1 MAEEK
6 EKPLQ
11 QPIVRKAKTYVGKM
25 HSGKSKPLLFEAT
38 DGTQWVVKYKNNPQG
53 IRILVNEWVASN
65 LAQLLSLPSP
75 ECSLIMLDKQLLE
88 IESTSIPGT
97 TTKVEVGL
105 SFGSRYIDNADNN
118 PTRYQMDR
126 LDNTGII
133 PGIIVM
139 DTWIDNPDRDDR
151 DRNFSNI
158 IVSPSSIRSKYTL
171 HLIDLGKVSSS
182 HWTANELLNRKTALN
197 LRGHNRLFAPLILGR
212 PVFQPFLEVLESV
225 SAEEIES
232 VVATVPDE
240 WNLSQ
245 EEAAV
250 LVKFLKQRKN
260 LVREIIESRFS

>member
-6 EKPLQ
+6 GKPLHE
-11 QPIVRKAKTYVGKM
+11 PIVRQAKTYVGKM
-25 HSGKSKPLLFEAT
+25 RSGKSKPLLFETT

-65 LAQLLSLPSP
+65 LAPLLSLPSP

-88 IESTSIPGT
+88 IESIFIPST

-105 SFGSRYIDNADNN
+105 SFGSRYINNADNN
-118 PTRYQMDR
+118 PTRYQMAR
-126 LDNTGII
+126 LDNTDVI

-151 DRNFSNI
+151 SRNFSNI

-182 HWTANELLNRKTALN
+182 DWTANKLLNRKTALN

-212 PVFQPFLEVLESV
+212 PTFQPFLEVLESV

-240 WNLSQ
+240 WSLSQ
-245 EEAAV
+245 EEATV
-250 LVKFLKQRKN
+250 LVKFLKQRRN